1 VDKPQNRAML
11 DTISFRGIDQIGQSI
26 DTSKTL
32 IVTDRKIQSLFGS
45 SFPDCRFALIPEGES
60 AKSWETLLE
69 LYGCCAD
76 LEVDRNWNILA
87 IGGGSVS
94 DIAGFLSHTWMRGI
108 GFSVVPTTLL
118 AMTDAAL
125 GGKNGL
131 DFKGYKNVVGSFQL
145 PANIFC
151 DIETLRTLDAQQFAS
166 GMAEVIKH
174 AIIDGENYFS
184 FLEKALPPKK
194 DGASAKME
202 NEAAGSPCF
211 DHAAC
216 PSSLL
221 LHMVSESQR
230 VKLSIVERDPK
241 ESGERRILNL
251 GHTFGHAVELVS
263 GIPHGYAVSIGIAL
277 ACFFSLKRNEMK
289 PVVARRILNL
299 LGGYGLPVDPGS
311 LAFEAGRIVP
321 AGLRPNARK
330 DYWGRVA
337 DALFM
342 DKKREGGYMNL
353 VIPQNIGV
361 VKIEKIEI
369 DELKAFLDEVTR

>member
-1 VDKPQNRAML
+1 MDKPHKGAML
-11 DTISFRGIDQIGQSI
+11 DTISFRGIDQIGLSI
-26 DTSKTL
+26 EKSNTL
-32 IVTDRKIQSLFGS
+32 IVTDHKILSLYGS
-45 SFPDCRFALIPEGES
+45 SFPDCHYALIPEGEA
-60 AKSWETLLE
+60 AKSWGTLLD
-69 LYGCCAD
+69 LYGHCAD
-76 LEVDRNWNILA
+76 LGVDRNWNILA

-94 DIAGFLSHTWMRGI
+94 DIAGFLAHTWMRGI

-145 PANIFC
+145 PDNVFC

-166 GMAEVIKH
+166 GMAEVVKH

-184 FLEKALPPKK
+184 FLEMALPSKK
-194 DGASAKME
+194 DGVGARTGDE
-202 NEAAGSPCF
+202 EVGSSGF

-277 ACFFSLKRNEMK
+277 ACSFSLKRNEMK
-289 PVVARRILNL
+289 PVAARRILSL
-299 LGGYGLPVDPGS
+299 LAGYGLPVDPGT
-311 LAFEAGRIVP
+311 LAFETKKIVP
-321 AGLRPNARK
+321 AGSGPNARK
-330 DYWGRVA
+330 DYWGSVA

-353 VIPQNIGV
+353 VIPLDIGV
-361 VKIEKIEI
+361 VNVEKIEI
-369 DELKAFLDEVTR
+369 DELKAFLDEVAS